1 SARARLSIRVSEA
14 AASAAGEGGG
24 ALAADTGAGATK
36 AGAGLGGG
44 MIFGFGALKRPPMR
58 ASPEKVGAPPKSHEP
73 GAFLWKRPGPW
84 KFREERERKTF
95 RRTSP
100 VGVSLIA

>member
-1 SARARLSIRVSEA
+1 MV
-14 AASAAGEGGG
+14 
-24 ALAADTGAGATK
+24 
-36 AGAGLGGG
+36 
-44 MIFGFGALKRPPMR
+44 FGFGAWNRPPMR
-58 ASPEKVGAPPKSHEP
+58 ALLRERVGAPPKSHEP